1 MRKSAE
7 TSEHKITLEQLAV
20 GTKLVVRSK
29 IDWRFATVAKSVD
42 DKIVL
47 TVCSPTG
54 RTYRLR
60 RDLDAGVTYEG
71 SIPILLSDFPEHWRD
86 NFSHYDARW

>member
-1 MRKSAE
+1 ME
-7 TSEHKITLEQLAV
+7 FTEDQITLQHLAV
-20 GTKLVVRSK
+20 GSRLVVRSK
-29 IDWRFATVAKSVD
+29 LDWRFAAVSKSVD

-60 RDLDAGVTYEG
+60 RDLDAAITYEG
-71 SIPILLSDFPEHWRD
+71 AIPVLIAEFPEHWSE
-86 NFSHYDARW
+86 NFCRYDVRW

>member
-1 MRKSAE
+1 MEPAKTE
-7 TSEHKITLEQLAV
+7 ITLRQLPT
-20 GTKLVVRSK
+20 GTRLVVRSK
-29 IDWRFATVAKSVD
+29 LDWRFAAISKSVD

-60 RDLDAGVTYEG
+60 RSLDAPITYEG
-71 SIPILLSDFPEHWRD
+71 AIPVLTSDFPEHWRE
-86 NFSHYDARW
+86 NFSSYDLRW